1 LGYSETLFSF
11 IVRRAFLIYNPASGQ
26 KRAGRTEHVTRA
38 AEVLRAAGVEAEP
51 CATTDAGSA
60 IRQTQQAVV
69 AGFDTIIACGGD
81 GTVNEVL
88 NGLMLVGPGAGVS
101 LGVIPLG
108 SGNLLATD
116 LRLPKNPEAAA
127 RALLTYRPREL
138 HPGMISYETKSGSR
152 KRWFIVAA
160 GVGADAELMY
170 RTPVGVK
177 ERYGIYAYFLGM
189 ARMTFHHHFP
199 MFQVEWQDTDGALH
213 TGNAALVMAVRAHRF
228 PGVLRRV
235 RLGSALERNDYRLM
249 LFHTDKVGRFLSFF
263 ASLASGWNWKVGQ
276 IELAYSTRF
285 RCSPLGPGA
294 PTIHCEAD
302 GELLGTLPVEVS
314 VEPRTFKLLMSE

>member
-1 LGYSETLFSF
+1 MKKA
-11 IVRRAFLIYNPASGQ
+11 ILIYNPASGQ
-26 KRAGRTEHVTRA
+26 KRARRTEHVARA
-38 AEVLRAAGVEAEP
+38 AEVLCAAGIEVET

-88 NGLMLVGPGAGVS
+88 NGLMLAGAGS
-101 LGVIPLG
+101 TLGVIPLG

-116 LRLPKNPEAAA
+116 LRMPRNPEAAA
-127 RALLTYRPREL
+127 RALLACQPREL
-138 HPGMISYETKSGSR
+138 HPGVISYQTKAGPQ

-170 RTPVGVK
+170 RTAVAVK

-189 ARMTFHHHFP
+189 ARMTLSHHFP
-199 MFQVEWQDTDGALH
+199 MFQVEWLGADGARR
-213 TGNAALVMAVRAHRF
+213 TGNVALVMAVRANRF

-235 RLGSALERNDYRLM
+235 RLGGELGRNDYRLM
-249 LFHTDKVGRFLSFF
+249 LFHTDKVRHFLNCF
-263 ASLASGWNWKVGQ
+263 ASLASGWNWKVAQ
-276 IELAYSTRF
+276 VEFAYSTWF
-285 RCSPLGPGA
+285 RCTPLETA
-294 PTIHCEAD
+294 ATIHSEAD
-302 GELLGTLPVEVS
+302 GELLGTLPVEVGI
-314 VEPRTFKLLMSE
+314 EPRTFNLLMP